1 VRTSRSGTVL
11 GFLVRR
17 LLWAVATIVLTACFA
32 YGMIRLLRPEDYGGG
47 ENLFV
52 GTWHDVDRAVF
63 HLTLGDPGL
72 RDMWLDGLWV
82 DVFLVAG
89 GAVAAVV
96 LGVAGGVWCATRPR
110 SWSARAVESVAMLFL
125 CTPPYVL
132 ALGMLL
138 LFEPT
143 FGAIKMP
150 LFFEVHSYR
159 PPLEDPWA
167 FTRSML
173 VPWLCVGAPLGA
185 AILRLTGALTIDAM
199 GEHWVRTARAKGVR
213 HRLVVRRHAAPSAYP
228 TVASLFG
235 AAAPILV
242 TNVVLVEVIFSVP
255 GFFRHLRR
263 AFGQNVGGADKII
276 DIPMIQAISIWAA
289 VLIVALSLIGDLAIA
304 RVDPRIRSGGR
315 PV

>member
-1 VRTSRSGTVL
+1 VL

-17 LLWAVATIVLTACFA
+17 LLWAAATIVLTACFA
-32 YGMIRLLRPEDYGGG
+32 YGLIRLLRPETYGYG

-63 HLTLGDPGL
+63 HLTLGDPEL
-72 RDMWLDGLWV
+72 REMWLEGFWA
-82 DVFLVAG
+82 DVFMVAG
-89 GAVAAVV
+89 GAVAAV
-96 LGVAGGVWCATRPR
+96 LFGVAGGVWCASRPR
-110 SWSARAVESVAMLFL
+110 SPAARAVESAAMLFL

-132 ALGMLL
+132 ALGLLL

-143 FGAIKMP
+143 FGFVKLP
-150 LFFEVHSYR
+150 LFFDVHSYR

-167 FTRSML
+167 FVRSML

-185 AILRLTGALTIDAM
+185 AILRLTAGLTIDSM
-199 GEHWVRTARAKGVR
+199 GEHWVRTARAKGLPR
-213 HRLVVRRHAAPSAYP
+213 KRVVRRHAAPSSFA

-235 AAAPILV
+235 ASAPILV

-263 AFGQNVGGADKII
+263 ALAQNVGGDDKVI
-276 DIPMIQAISIWAA
+276 DIPTIQAISIWAA
-289 VLIVALSLIGDLAIA
+289 VMIVVLSLIGDLAIA
-304 RVDPRIRSGGR
+304 RLDPRIRAGGR

>member
-1 VRTSRSGTVL
+1 VL
-11 GFLVRR
+11 GYIVRR

-32 YGMIRLLRPEDYGGG
+32 YGLIRLLRPEDYGGG

-52 GTWHDVDRAVF
+52 GTWHDVDRAVL
-63 HLTLGDPGL
+63 HLTLGDPEL
-72 RDMWLDGLWV
+72 REMWLDGLWA

-89 GAVAAVV
+89 GAIVAVV
-96 LGVAGGVWCATRPR
+96 FGVTAGVWCASRPR
-110 SWSARAVESVAMLFL
+110 SRAARAVESAAMLFL

-132 ALGMLL
+132 ALGLLL

-143 FGAIKMP
+143 FGIVKLP
-150 LFFEVHSYR
+150 LFFEVHAYR

-167 FTRSML
+167 FTRSLL

-185 AILRLTGALTIDAM
+185 AILRLTTSLTIDSM
-199 GEHWVRTARAKGVR
+199 GEHWVRTARAKGLP
-213 HRLVVRRHAAPSAYP
+213 HRRVVRKHAAPSAYA

-235 AAAPILV
+235 ASAPILV

-263 AFGQNVGGADKII
+263 SLGQNVGPADKII
-276 DIPMIQAISIWAA
+276 DIPMVQAISIWAA
-289 VLIVALSLIGDLAIA
+289 VMIVAVSLLADLAIV
-304 RVDPRIRSGGR
+304 RIDPRIRAGGR
-315 PV
+315 PA